1 MAAEMT
7 ADAAFVEGVL
17 REHGG
22 ILFAFCLRFTG
33 DRQRAEDA
41 VQEVLVRA
49 RRQVDSLE
57 LGERSLRPWL
67 LTCARNLLTD
77 AHRASSSRPVL
88 VHDDDAMAAAG
99 NTENAIDR
107 AVESDDGRGV
117 AAALRRASPGPG
129 GVFLDGPLG
138 QRSCPGVGCSCR
150 NGEIAHLLRD
160 AGAPVGVDRDG
171 GRAMIDHTQAQLSLG
186 AYVLGALDAG
196 DRSELE
202 EHLAGCADCRRELV
216 SFAGLPGLMGRLS
229 LTEVQQQEPTPS
241 AALQVSTLAAIQ
253 SEQDSFRRTVRRWRV
268 VAGGGL
274 AAAVAACV
282 ALILVLT
289 SSGPAVVDAATVRRD
304 LTAATGVSSRGSLS
318 LLSKPWGTQVHLV
331 LSDLPRTGAFSVRTI
346 DDEGRQST
354 AATWQATQ
362 NGQAELTGATPSRID
377 DIDRVEIVTDTGI
390 TVLSNR

>member
-1 MAAEMT
+1 
-7 ADAAFVEGVL
+7 
-17 REHGG
+17 
-22 ILFAFCLRFTG
+22 
-33 DRQRAEDA
+33 
-41 VQEVLVRA
+41 
-49 RRQVDSLE
+49 
-57 LGERSLRPWL
+57 
-67 LTCARNLLTD
+67 
-77 AHRASSSRPVL
+77 
-88 VHDDDAMAAAG
+88 
-99 NTENAIDR
+99 
-107 AVESDDGRGV
+107 
-117 AAALRRASPGPG
+117 
-129 GVFLDGPLG
+129 
-138 QRSCPGVGCSCR
+138 
-150 NGEIAHLLRD
+150 
-160 AGAPVGVDRDG
+160 
-171 GRAMIDHTQAQLSLG
+171 MIDHTQAQLSLG

-202 EHLAGCADCRRELV
+202 EHLAGCADCRREVV

-229 LTEVQQQEPTPS
+229 LTEVQQHEQAPS
-241 AALQVSTLAAIQ
+241 ARLQVSTIAAIR
-253 SEQDSFRRTVRRWRV
+253 SEQASSRRTVRRWRV

-282 ALILVLT
+282 ALVLVLT
-289 SSGPAVVDAATVRRD
+289 SSGPAVVDAATVRQD

-318 LLSKPWGTQVHLV
+318 MLSKPWGTQVHLV

>member
-1 MAAEMT
+1 
-7 ADAAFVEGVL
+7 
-17 REHGG
+17 
-22 ILFAFCLRFTG
+22 
-33 DRQRAEDA
+33 
-41 VQEVLVRA
+41 
-49 RRQVDSLE
+49 
-57 LGERSLRPWL
+57 
-67 LTCARNLLTD
+67 
-77 AHRASSSRPVL
+77 
-88 VHDDDAMAAAG
+88 
-99 NTENAIDR
+99 
-107 AVESDDGRGV
+107 
-117 AAALRRASPGPG
+117 
-129 GVFLDGPLG
+129 
-138 QRSCPGVGCSCR
+138 
-150 NGEIAHLLRD
+150 
-160 AGAPVGVDRDG
+160 
-171 GRAMIDHTQAQLSLG
+171 MIDHTQAQLSLG

-202 EHLAGCADCRRELV
+202 EHLAGCEDCRRELV

-229 LTEVQQQEPTPS
+229 LTEVQQKEPTPS

>member
-1 MAAEMT
+1 
-7 ADAAFVEGVL
+7 
-17 REHGG
+17 
-22 ILFAFCLRFTG
+22 
-33 DRQRAEDA
+33 
-41 VQEVLVRA
+41 
-49 RRQVDSLE
+49 
-57 LGERSLRPWL
+57 
-67 LTCARNLLTD
+67 
-77 AHRASSSRPVL
+77 
-88 VHDDDAMAAAG
+88 
-99 NTENAIDR
+99 
-107 AVESDDGRGV
+107 
-117 AAALRRASPGPG
+117 
-129 GVFLDGPLG
+129 
-138 QRSCPGVGCSCR
+138 
-150 NGEIAHLLRD
+150 
-160 AGAPVGVDRDG
+160 
-171 GRAMIDHTQAQLSLG
+171 MIDHTQAQLSLG

-241 AALQVSTLAAIQ
+241 AALQVSTLAAIR